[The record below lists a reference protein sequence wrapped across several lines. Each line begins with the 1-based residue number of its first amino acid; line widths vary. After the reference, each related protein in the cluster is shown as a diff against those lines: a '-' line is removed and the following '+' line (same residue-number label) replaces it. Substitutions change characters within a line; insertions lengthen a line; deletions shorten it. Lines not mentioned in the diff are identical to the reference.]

1 MSDREKEHSDIKT
14 RLHKRN
20 KHRERYD
27 FKPLMERCPE
37 LGAMIIKNKH
47 GEDTIDFFNAQ
58 AVKLLNKAMLL
69 HHYDLEYWDI
79 PEQYL
84 CPPIPGRA
92 DYIHYIA
99 DLLGSSDFGRIP
111 TGDKIKCLDIGVGA
125 NCIYPIIGNKEYGWS
140 FIGSDIDPVAIA
152 SAEHIIA
159 SNPKLIGS
167 IECRLQPKA
176 SNIFSGILK
185 KGERIDV
192 SICNPPFH
200 ASLEEA
206 QDGTLRKLSN
216 LKNKKVTKPELNFGG
231 KNLELWTEGGERKFI
246 LDMIQQ
252 SIPYAKSCCWFTTLV
267 SKSSNLQNIHRT
279 LNDME
284 IVQEYK
290 TIPMGQGN
298 KISRIVAWTFLDLDE
313 EKAWVKERW
322 GPKKDK

>member
-1 MSDREKEHSDIKT
+1 MSDRKKEHPAIKT

-27 FKPLMERCPE
+27 FKPLIERCPE
-37 LGAMIIKNKH
+37 LADFVTKNRY
-47 GEDTIDFFNAQ
+47 GEETIYFFNAE
-58 AVKLLNKAMLL
+58 AVKILNKAMLL
-69 HHYDLEYWDI
+69 HHYNLEYWDI

-125 NCIYPIIGNKEYGWS
+125 NCIYPIIGNREYGWS

-152 SAEHIIA
+152 SAEHIVA
-159 SNPKLIGS
+159 SNPDLVGK
-167 IECRLQPKA
+167 IECRLQA
-176 SNIFSGILK
+176 NVLETFSGILQ

-206 QDGTLRKLSN
+206 KAATLRKLSN
-216 LKNKKVTKPELNFGG
+216 LKNERITEPELNFGG
-231 KNLELWTEGGERKFI
+231 QSVELWTEGGERTFI
-246 LDMIQQ
+246 LNMIQQ
-252 SIPYAKSCCWFTTLV
+252 SVAFAKSCCWFSTLV
-267 SKSSNLQNIHRT
+267 SKQSNLKYIYEA
-279 LNDME
+279 LGKME
-284 IVQEYK
+284 VVQEYK

-298 KISRIVAWTFLDLDE
+298 KISRI
-313 EKAWVKERW
+313 
-322 GPKKDK
+322 